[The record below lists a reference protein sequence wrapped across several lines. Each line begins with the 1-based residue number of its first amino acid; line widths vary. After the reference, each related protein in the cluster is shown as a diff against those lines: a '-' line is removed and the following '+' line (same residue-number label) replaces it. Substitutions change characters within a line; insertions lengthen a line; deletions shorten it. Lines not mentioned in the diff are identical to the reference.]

1 MIPYENDFGNDL
13 AQRLKKT
20 GKKFSRKIVKTYKKT
35 KFSNTTCKLVTLLM
49 LPIFLELYII

>member
-20 GKKFSRKIVKTYKKT
+20 RKKFSRKIVKTYKKT

-49 LPIFLELYII
+49 LPIF